1 MSKYL
6 SAPVA
11 TEKMPKGIPYIIG
24 NELAERFSF
33 YGMKCILMIFMTKHL
48 MDSSGA
54 LAPMGREDATYW
66 YHMFTSAVY
75 FTPLLGAIVADA
87 FFGKYKTILSLS
99 IVYCLGHI
107 ALALDETRLGLSVGL
122 TLIAIGAG
130 GIKPCVSAHVGD
142 QFGKT
147 NSHLLEKVF
156 SWFYL
161 SINLGAFISTLL
173 TPIML
178 EKFGP
183 SVAFGIPGALMIMAT
198 YVFYLGRNEFIH
210 IQPTSSVSSLTKSIK
225 NIFNLELFKNLSLN
239 ISQGISLL
247 LIIFLFRYFLTN
259 FISPTSSTVISIIFG
274 LFYLIILAVQQ
285 KSEIFEGFGAII
297 KLSIIYSFVAVF
309 WALFDQT
316 GSTWV
321 LQAESLNRN
330 WLGME
335 WLSSQ
340 IQAINPIMILLFVP
354 LFSYV
359 IYPALGKVMDLSP
372 IKKINLGFFLAVPSF
387 VIIGLVQSW
396 IDAGQT
402 PSIGWQIGAYAIL
415 TAAEVLVSITCL
427 EFSYTQAP
435 NSMKSLIMGFF
446 MLSVS
451 LGNIFTAGVNAFI
464 QNPDGTSKLEG
475 ASYFYFF
482 AGIMLA
488 TAVLFI
494 LVTIFYKPK
503 EYLQEEK

>member
-1 MSKYL
+1 MNTYN

-11 TEKMPKGIPYIIG
+11 SKDMPKGIPYIIG

-33 YGMKCILMIFMTKHL
+33 YGMKCILIIFMTKHL
-48 MDSSGA
+48 MDSNGV
-54 LAPMGREDATYW
+54 LAPMNNEDATYW
-66 YHMFTSAVY
+66 YHLFTSAVY
-75 FTPLLGAIVADA
+75 FTPLIGAIIADA

-99 IVYCLGHI
+99 IVYCLGHLT
-107 ALALDETRLGLSVGL
+107 LALDETRLGLSIGL

-142 QFGKT
+142 QFGKS
-147 NSHLLEKVF
+147 NSKLLEKVF

-161 SINLGAFISTLL
+161 SINFGAFISTLL

-178 EKFGP
+178 DKYGP
-183 SVAFGIPGALMIMAT
+183 SIAFGIPGVLMIMAT
-198 YVFYLGRNEFIH
+198 YIFYLGRNKFIH
-210 IQPTSSVSSLTKSIK
+210 IPAGGMDFIK
-225 NIFNLELFKNLSLN
+225 ETFSKK
-239 ISQGISLL
+239 GISVILR
-247 LIIFLFRYFLTN
+247 LF
-259 FISPTSSTVISIIFG
+259 
-274 LFYLIILAVQQ
+274 
-285 KSEIFEGFGAII
+285 
-297 KLSIIYSFVAVF
+297 IIYSFVAIF

-321 LQAESLNRN
+321 LQAENLNRN
-330 WLGME
+330 WLGYE
-335 WLSSQ
+335 WLPSQ
-340 IQAINPIMILLFVP
+340 IQAINPVMILILVP

-359 IYPALGKVMDLSP
+359 IYPTMGKFMNLTP
-372 IKKINLGFFLAVPSF
+372 LKKINIGFFLAVPSF

-396 IDAGQT
+396 IDAGQF
-402 PSIGWQIGAYAIL
+402 PSIGWQIVAYAIL

-451 LGNIFTAGVNAFI
+451 LGNIFTAGVNVFI
-464 QNPDGTSKLEG
+464 QNSDGTSKLAG

-482 AGIMLA
+482 SGLMFA